1 MSIRFLNAS
10 RSYDATRRSVCFWG
24 HDATFEIAFS
34 VEEDALRLISPQS
47 HRGEVGFLQAFDAN
61 RSRIE
66 TAATR
71 AYGRTRQSF
80 YRLSAPDF

>member
-10 RSYDATRRSVCFWG
+10 RSYDASRRSVCFWG
-24 HDATFEIAFS
+24 HDSAFEITFC
-34 VEEDALRLISPQS
+34 VEEDALRLISPQA
-47 HRGEVGFLQAFDAN
+47 HRGEAGFLQAFDAN
-61 RSRIE
+61 RPRIE
-66 TAATR
+66 TAASK

>member
-24 HDATFEIAFS
+24 HDATFEITFS

-47 HRGEVGFLQAFDAN
+47 NRGEAGFLQAFDAN

-66 TAATR
+66 TAATK
-71 AYGRTRQSF
+71 AYGRSRQSF

>member
-24 HDATFEIAFS
+24 HDATFEITFN

-47 HRGEVGFLQAFDAN
+47 HGGEAALLQAFDAN
-61 RSRIE
+61 RPRIE
-66 TAATR
+66 TAAIK

-80 YRLSAPDF
+80 YRLSGSDF